1 MFTLTSPSE
10 ASRKATKQASR
21 VMSSL
26 KNTFWSTFYKTPKQH
41 LKEQKPKYQL
51 CSNPSITI
59 TDAETGEEW
68 DLVDHDELD
77 GDLANSDDN
86 RISREELEMNA
97 REQEDLLHPRHHFH
111 PDSLRSATINTNLPT
126 PTTHPTLDA
135 LHDNLLRYPQDSPA
149 TDITKHY
156 PTHLTLDATA
166 FFTVLG
172 LFGYDNTKHTNTP
185 THQPTDSTAIMG
197 MQMPS
202 DPSLK
207 WPAECTKP
215 SMFSMLI
222 KKVTTLIKGPSDEEK
237 DRDLKESTVIHP
249 EDATEPWELIPTIK
263 DDPWTV
269 VVKSRS
275 MLGEFKDGNGDRQS
289 HYERTYQYEF
299 DRQVVVADRLALR
312 EAKMHTAK

>member
-1 MFTLTSPSE
+1 
-10 ASRKATKQASR
+10 
-21 VMSSL
+21 
-26 KNTFWSTFYKTPKQH
+26 
-41 LKEQKPKYQL
+41 
-51 CSNPSITI
+51 
-59 TDAETGEEW
+59 
-68 DLVDHDELD
+68 
-77 GDLANSDDN
+77 
-86 RISREELEMNA
+86 
-97 REQEDLLHPRHHFH
+97 
-111 PDSLRSATINTNLPT
+111 
-126 PTTHPTLDA
+126 
-135 LHDNLLRYPQDSPA
+135 
-149 TDITKHY
+149 
-156 PTHLTLDATA
+156 
-166 FFTVLG
+166 
-172 LFGYDNTKHTNTP
+172 
-185 THQPTDSTAIMG
+185 MG

-202 DPSLK
+202 DPSFK

-215 SMFSMLI
+215 SMFSMLV

-312 EAKMHTAK
+312 EAKMRTAK